1 MSRRHHHIGREPRTE
16 IRLDPLGESLLDALE
31 VETRARAAYDVAE
44 LQAVTELNI
53 ETASKQLG
61 HLIAEVEP
69 TPWSETDPET
79 RRDYRRQVVQRMHR
93 AGQLVGDRAAKG
105 YPVEPH
111 PLPGGQFDESSTL

>member
-44 LQAVTELNI
+44 LQAVTELNRDPGYI
-53 ETASKQLG
+53 PLG
-61 HLIAEVEP
+61 CPPVRP
-69 TPWSETDPET
+69 TPWGETDPET
-79 RRDYRRQVVQRMHR
+79 RRDYRRAVVQSMHR

-105 YPVEPH
+105 YEPH
-111 PLPGGQFDESSTL
+111 PLPAGVFDEDGTL